1 LAAVASL
8 STDGTLMKQIIPP
21 GQSFQTEY
29 AGYTLFLIFIN
40 LIALAVLEMVRAPLG
55 KKQQV
60 LCTVA
65 IGLGVHNKN
74 IVQGR
79 LCAFMLLLYKLMLKM
94 ANIQWQN
101 SESFFEYDEGGRRGH
116 SKKLFKKRTSLDV
129 KKFLFSNR
137 VAEKWN
143 SLTNTFVNCT
153 LYNGQ

>member
-1 LAAVASL
+1 
-8 STDGTLMKQIIPP
+8 MKQIIPP

-65 IGLGVHNKN
+65 IGLVVHNKN

-101 SESFFEYDEGGRRGH
+101 SESFFEYD
-116 SKKLFKKRTSLDV
+116 
-129 KKFLFSNR
+129 
-137 VAEKWN
+137 
-143 SLTNTFVNCT
+143 
-153 LYNGQ
+153 